1 MKKGLGNV
9 HFFCRWPLR
18 MSDMTARVTSD
29 SKNPTSPEF
38 IRLPLPGKRCPIT
51 GLSRTT
57 HTTLCELSIPSA
69 SNGFNPPVRS
79 VLVKRRGALRGIRL
93 INYASLLGYLH
104 SLEDEQALAA
114 RGNDHIR
121 QTITS

>member
-1 MKKGLGNV
+1 
-9 HFFCRWPLR
+9 
-18 MSDMTARVTSD
+18 MSDMTAKVTLD
-29 SKNPTSPEF
+29 STNLTSPEF

-51 GLSRTT
+51 GLSR
-57 HTTLCELSIPSA
+57 TTLCELSIPSA